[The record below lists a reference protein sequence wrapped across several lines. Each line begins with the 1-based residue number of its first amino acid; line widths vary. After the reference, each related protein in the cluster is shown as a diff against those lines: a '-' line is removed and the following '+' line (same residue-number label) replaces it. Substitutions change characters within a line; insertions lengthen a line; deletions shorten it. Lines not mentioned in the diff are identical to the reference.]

1 MMSNSTD
8 SAAAAPTADP
18 VAARRLHDALSAM
31 PLIAILRGIRPDE
44 AVGIGQALQ
53 SAGFRVI
60 EVPLNSPEPLESI
73 RCMSAA
79 LPDCVIGA
87 GTVTQV
93 EQIAPI
99 GQAGGQL
106 IVMPHADTAV
116 IRAAKAAGF
125 SCMPGVATP
134 TEAFAAIAAG
144 ADGLKLFPAE
154 MLGPAVVRAL
164 RAVLPRELRVAP
176 VGSITPDNLGEYRAA
191 GANAFGLGGALYRP
205 GHSAA
210 DVARNAAAFVEA
222 VRRTA

>member
-1 MMSNSTD
+1 MMSNSSV
-8 SAAAAPTADP
+8 SAAAPQTANP
-18 VAARRLHDALSAM
+18 AAAQRLHEALSAL

-44 AVGIGQALQ
+44 AVDIGRALQ

-73 RCMSAA
+73 RRMSEA
-79 LPDCVIGA
+79 LPDCVVGA

-134 TEAFAAIAAG
+134 TEAFAALAAG

-154 MLGPAVVRAL
+154 MLGPPVLRAL

-205 GHSAA
+205 GQSAA
-210 DVARNAAAFVEA
+210 DVARSAAAFVQA
-222 VRRTA
+222 VRPTE

>member
-1 MMSNSTD
+1 MMSNPTD
-8 SAAAAPTADP
+8 SAAAAP
-18 VAARRLHDALSAM
+18 AAAPSAVQRLHDALASM

-44 AVGIGQALQ
+44 AVGIGRALQ

-73 RCMSAA
+73 RRMADA

-99 GQAGGQL
+99 GQAGGRL

-154 MLGPAVVRAL
+154 MLGPPVVRAL
-164 RAVLPRELRVAP
+164 RAILPRELRVAP
-176 VGSITPDNLGEYRAA
+176 VGSITPDNLGDYRAA

-205 GHSAA
+205 GQSAA

>member
-1 MMSNSTD
+1 MSD
-8 SAAAAPTADP
+8 
-18 VAARRLHDALSAM
+18 
-31 PLIAILRGIRPDE
+31 
-44 AVGIGQALQ
+44 
-53 SAGFRVI
+53 
-60 EVPLNSPEPLESI
+60 
-73 RCMSAA
+73 A

-87 GTVTQV
+87 GTVTRV
-93 EQIAPI
+93 DQIEPI

-106 IVMPHADTAV
+106 IVMPHADTTV

-154 MLGPAVVRAL
+154 MLGPPVVRAR
-164 RAVLPRELRVAP
+164 RAVLPQDLRVAP
-176 VGSITPDNLGEYRAA
+176 VGSITPANLAEYRTA

-205 GHSAA
+205 GVSPA

-222 VRRTA
+222 LGRIA